1 MPYIITNLCT
11 NDGACVEVCPVACIH
26 TKPGAPQF
34 YVDPEVCIDCEQC
47 EIVCPVDAIFKDV
60 DIPAQYTD
68 AIEVNAAFFR
78 QNKAAIGPVPFDTAW
93 AMIQSRHEYAQMV
106 GAAVTAVVVDEAGA
120 PIAVGK
126 MDKAEPSS
134 AELAFNKA
142 YTAAA
147 FHVSTATLVPQA
159 RQPWLC
165 AAYDFAPWQDFA
177 HGRRLADRQ
186 RRHHRRRHRRRRR
199 QPPGTRRVVLPRR
212 HVGVGKRRSLIATS
226 RNELS
231 RWVTVRCA
239 SLWLHCYFDQHGT

>member
-1 MPYIITNLCT
+1 MPYIITSLCT

-60 DIPAQYTD
+60 DIPAEH
-68 AIEVNAAFFR
+68 AGSIEVNAAFFR

-93 AMIQSRHEYAQMV
+93 AMIQSAHEYAQMV

-126 MDKAEPSS
+126 MDKAEARS
-134 AELAFNKA
+134 AELAFDKA

-147 FHVSTATLVPQA
+147 FHVATATLVPQA
-159 RQPWLC
+159 RQPL
-165 AAYDFAPWQDFA
+165 
-177 HGRRLADRQ
+177 L
-186 RRHHRRRHRRRRR
+186 
-199 QPPGTRRVVLPRR
+199 
-212 HVGVGKRRSLIATS
+212 RSLLISHRGKILPMAGAVPILNGVTIVGAIGVAGSS
-226 RNELS
+226 RPEQDALCCRAAIS
-231 RWVTVRCA
+231 VWE
-239 SLWLHCYFDQHGT
+239 SPGHH